1 MEIKTKFDIG
11 QTVWFV
17 DYKEVVHNDGPVCR
31 NKIKESVPVGVSHGK
46 ITGFYVG
53 SGDGQWYINELNN
66 PEHYITEERYT
77 ISPNINAMSVC
88 RNAEHIY
95 STQYEAEQALRIAE
109 HKYHIDKMDELLA
122 VKALLDELTERAVEN
137 GIIPKQ
143 EKEEEQ
149 VFFQE
154 ETQCPHCGENFHYIY
169 VKGEPYQVVCPKC
182 GKLVKAVS
190 IIKFR

>member
-17 DYKEVVHNDGPVCR
+17 DYNYDEDYHPICEGITDNP
-31 NKIKESVPVGVSHGK
+31 PVGVSQGK
-46 ITGFYVG
+46 ITGFSIG
-53 SGDGQWYINELNN
+53 SSDAMWFVEKNTDTQHFIVDEK
-66 PEHYITEERYT
+66 YT
-77 ISPNINAMSVC
+77 ISYNINERCIRRTADK
-88 RNAEHIY
+88 IY
-95 STQYEAEQALRIAE
+95 STQEEAEQALRIAE
-109 HKYHIDKMDELLA
+109 HKYHIDKMNELLA
-122 VKALLDELTERAVEN
+122 VKALLDELTERAEEN

-154 ETQCPHCGENFHYIY
+154 GIQCPHCGENFHYTY

-182 GKLVKAVS
+182 EKLVKAVS

>member
-17 DYKEVVHNDGPVCR
+17 DYKGVVHNNCPVCC
-31 NKIKESVPVGVSHGK
+31 NEIEESVPVGISHGK
-46 ITGFYVG
+46 ITG
-53 SGDGQWYINELNN
+53 GQWCINELNN

-77 ISPNINAMSVC
+77 ISPNKNAMSVC

-109 HKYHIDKMDELLA
+109 HKYHIDKMDELLV
-122 VKALLDELTERAVEN
+122 VKALLDELTEKAEEN

-182 GKLVKAVS
+182 EKLVKSVS

>member
-17 DYKEVVHNDGPVCR
+17 DYKGVVHNNCPVCC
-31 NKIKESVPVGVSHGK
+31 NEIEESVPVGISHGK
-46 ITGFYVG
+46 ITG
-53 SGDGQWYINELNN
+53 GQWCINELNN

-77 ISPNINAMSVC
+77 ISPNKNAMSVC

-109 HKYHIDKMDELLA
+109 HKYHIDKMDELLV
-122 VKALLDELTERAVEN
+122 VKALLDELTEKAEEN

-154 ETQCPHCGENFHYIY
+154 ETQCPYCGENFHYIY

-182 GKLVKAVS
+182 VKLVKAVS
-190 IIKFR
+190 IIRFR

>member
-17 DYKEVVHNDGPVCR
+17 DYKGVAHNDCPVCC
-31 NKIKESVPVGVSHGK
+31 NKIEESVPVGVSHGK

-53 SGDGQWYINELNN
+53 SGDGQWYIDELNN
-66 PEHYITEERYT
+66 PEQYITEERYT

-122 VKALLDELTERAVEN
+122 VKALLDELTERAEEN

-149 VFFQE
+149 LFFQE

-169 VKGEPYQVVCPKC
+169 VKGEPYRVVCPKC
-182 GKLVKAVS
+182 EKLVKAVS

>member
-17 DYKEVVHNDGPVCR
+17 DYKGVVHNNPVCC
-31 NKIKESVPVGVSHGK
+31 NEIEENVPVGVSHGK
-46 ITGFYVG
+46 ITGFYLG
-53 SGDGQWYINELNN
+53 SGDGQWCINELNN
-66 PEHYITEERYT
+66 FEHYITEERYI

-95 STQYEAEQALRIAE
+95 STQEEAEQALRIAE

-122 VKALLDELTERAVEN
+122 VKALLDELTERAEEN

-154 ETQCPHCGENFHYIY
+154 ETQCPHCGENFHYLY
-169 VKGEPYQVVCPKC
+169 VKGEPYQVFCPKC
-182 GKLVKAVS
+182 EKLVKAVS